1 MSFCSWFELPE
12 AGGVVA
18 VVVTTTRIEEAK
30 EVRSPSS
37 SSVAVAVAETG
48 KAMTANMKPDRSAE
62 LGPDQPPEPASRPE
76 PEPDDP
82 LDPPQRPPNPLA
94 QAPLPAE
101 LVAPQEQLP
110 LLHHPVAVAVAAAVA
125 AAAAL
130 HRIGPANRRT
140 RHGRARGNHGFASV
154 SGDG

>member
-1 MSFCSWFELPE
+1 MSFCSWFALPE
-12 AGGVVA
+12 AGGAVA
-18 VVVTTTRIEEAK
+18 VVVHTTRIEEAK
-30 EVRSPSS
+30 EVRSSS
-37 SSVAVAVAETG
+37 SSSAAVAVAETG
-48 KAMTANMKPDRSAE
+48 TAMTTNMKPDGSAE
-62 LGPDQPPEPASRPE
+62 LGPDQPPEPARRPE

-82 LDPPQRPPNPLA
+82 LEPPQRPPNPLA

-110 LLHHPVAVAVAAAVA
+110 LLHHQVAVVAAV

-140 RHGRARGNHGFASV
+140 RHRRARGNHGFASV